1 MAEPGTTKSGILNSL
16 LETIMEVLPFLIP
29 IKNSL
34 FKIMNFFPEVLQ
46 KKDPLSTLFIY
57 NIIELILLI
66 LSIVIINEYAHD
78 NMMDGSKPEAVVFAV
93 FLTIIILN
101 VIHTTYLYLNNRDVE
116 GVTKFFKNVFYTGPL
131 YLIVFVFSLI
141 MWIVSN
147 LYGWIGKF
155 LEGIVRFV
163 DYVFSALARMLDDP
177 EESRI
182 LFKYGGLYAMIFTI
196 MIILYYAALDPAALT
211 TKTFTYAM
219 SIIIPMIV
227 VLAIVIPFSQRQA
240 PSSSFFIIGM
250 VVTFFAAVSY
260 FYMKANASTYKLMN
274 YIIAILIVAMVLGGL
289 SLFFYVI
296 GNYLKSLPGWA
307 GFMAYFIFYL
317 PCLFI
322 DFVKYIMNE
331 FKMTSSPIFVI
342 LIFEIVLIVLYV
354 YLPWIIQKINSSKKN
369 ELLPGSA
376 FLDISQT
383 ISSSEINKLP
393 KFISDRNDLTTQPVY
408 NQNYAF
414 SMWIFLNPQAPNFV
428 GYASES
434 TIFSF
439 NSDESRGGKP
449 KVTYFNDM
457 TEDSNSFGKSGKDQ
471 YCVYFTNSKKNQGLY
486 KFSMPAQKWNNLVM
500 NFTSTQADL
509 FINGKLEYT
518 YIFQGNPPS
527 YSPIDFITIGQD
539 KGLDGAI
546 CNVTYYPGPL
556 SLIEIANNY
565 NLLSLRNPPT
575 YK

>member
-1 MAEPGTTKSGILNSL
+1 MEEPGTTKSGIINSI
-16 LETIMEVLPFLIP
+16 LETTMEVLPFLLP
-29 IKNSL
+29 IKNNL

-116 GVTKFFKNVFYTGPL
+116 GITKFFKNVFYTGPL

-141 MWIVSN
+141 MWFVSN

-196 MIILYYAALDPAALT
+196 IIILYYAALDPAALT

-250 VVTFFAAVSY
+250 VVTFFTAVSY
-260 FYMKANASTYKLMN
+260 FYMKANESTYKLMN
-274 YIIAILIVAMVLGGL
+274 YIIALLIVAMVLGGL
-289 SLFFYVI
+289 ALFFYVI

-342 LIFEIVLIVLYV
+342 LIFEIVLIV
-354 YLPWIIQKINSSKKN
+354 
-369 ELLPGSA
+369 
-376 FLDISQT
+376 F
-383 ISSSEINKLP
+383 
-393 KFISDRNDLTTQPVY
+393 
-408 NQNYAF
+408 
-414 SMWIFLNPQAPNFV
+414 
-428 GYASES
+428 
-434 TIFSF
+434 
-439 NSDESRGGKP
+439 
-449 KVTYFNDM
+449 
-457 TEDSNSFGKSGKDQ
+457 
-471 YCVYFTNSKKNQGLY
+471 
-486 KFSMPAQKWNNLVM
+486 
-500 NFTSTQADL
+500 
-509 FINGKLEYT
+509 
-518 YIFQGNPPS
+518 YI
-527 YSPIDFITIGQD
+527 
-539 KGLDGAI
+539 
-546 CNVTYYPGPL
+546 
-556 SLIEIANNY
+556 
-565 NLLSLRNPPT
+565 
-575 YK
+575 